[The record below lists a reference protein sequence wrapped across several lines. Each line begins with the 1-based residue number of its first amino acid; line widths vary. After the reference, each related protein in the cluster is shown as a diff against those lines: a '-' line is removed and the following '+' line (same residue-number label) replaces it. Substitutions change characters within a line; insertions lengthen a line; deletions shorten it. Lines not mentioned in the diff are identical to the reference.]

1 MAAISCTLLV
11 DDDDTTNFLNQTLLR
26 RMAISDAVL
35 VAQNGQEALDLLHQH
50 CELPASPTCPALI
63 LLDMKMPLM
72 NGFEFLQ
79 AYAQRP
85 ERENPTVVI
94 MLTTSLNPKDVEQ
107 MQGLPIA
114 GYLTKPLTRDK
125 VNQVLYDH
133 FGHAAPSTKSP
144 SQAAG
149 QLSLAPG
156 EAAIPVSCSGGENY

>member
-11 DDDDTTNFLNQTLLR
+11 DDDDTTNFLNQALLR
-26 RMAISDAVL
+26 RMAVSDAVL
-35 VAQNGQEALDLLHQH
+35 VATNGQEALDLLHAH
-50 CELPASPTCPALI
+50 CEQPTSSTCPALV

-85 ERENPTVVI
+85 ERENHSVII
-94 MLTTSLNPKDVEQ
+94 MLTTSLNPRDVEQ

-125 VNQVLYDH
+125 INQVLQQH
-133 FGHAAPSTKSP
+133 FGHSASAT
-144 SQAAG
+144 
-149 QLSLAPG
+149 
-156 EAAIPVSCSGGENY
+156 

>member
-26 RMAISDAVL
+26 RMAISDTVL
-35 VAQNGQEALDLLHQH
+35 VAVNGQEALDLLHAH
-50 CELPASPTCPALI
+50 CELPTSPTCPALI

-85 ERENPTVVI
+85 ERDNPTVVII

-107 MQGLPIA
+107 MQGLPIN
-114 GYLTKPLTRDK
+114 GYLTKPLTTAK
-125 VNQVLYDH
+125 ITQLLQDH
-133 FGHAAPSTKSP
+133 FGHPAPAS
-144 SQAAG
+144 
-149 QLSLAPG
+149 
-156 EAAIPVSCSGGENY
+156 